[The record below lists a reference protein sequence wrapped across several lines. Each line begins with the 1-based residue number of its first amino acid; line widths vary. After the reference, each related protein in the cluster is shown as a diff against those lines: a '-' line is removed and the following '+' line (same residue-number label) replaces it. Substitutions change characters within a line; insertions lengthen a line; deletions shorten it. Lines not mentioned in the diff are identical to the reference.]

1 MSSRF
6 LGRVRQSRKR
16 FEVQERIS
24 SNSRANDELKTTV
37 SDLQYKSTKINPTF
51 YGIVDSPRENVDNL
65 IRGFVREDLK
75 VSKNAIFLS
84 SSTSK

>member
-1 MSSRF
+1 LALKLSHVSYSSST
-6 LGRVRQSRKR
+6 LEDS
-16 FEVQERIS
+16 FE
-24 SNSRANDELKTTV
+24 TV
-37 SDLQYKSTKINPTF
+37 SPVALVRVNKVSILINPTF